1 LKNVAYITLSCLDE
15 CKATMDTPPATPE
28 SVTPP
33 TLSYGQRLIVVSN
46 RLPVTLKQNDEGKYE
61 FNESSGGLA
70 SGMSGVK
77 RDVEMLWYGW
87 PGMELPPSE
96 EADITRTLR
105 EKHSAVPVP
114 VNDDL
119 AELYYNG
126 FSSRPNVTNKCKV
139 QLLI

>member
-1 LKNVAYITLSCLDE
+1 
-15 CKATMDTPPATPE
+15 MDTPPATPE

-46 RLPVTLKQNDEGKYE
+46 RLPVTLKQNDEGKYD
-61 FNESSGGLA
+61 FTESSGGLA
-70 SGMSGVK
+70 SGMGGVK

-87 PGMELPPSE
+87 PGMELPPTE
-96 EADITRTLR
+96 KAEITRTLR

-114 VNDDL
+114 VDDDL

-126 FSSRPNVTNKCKV
+126 FSSKSNVTSNCQV